1 MLEWA
6 FYTNSNLKGLNRF
19 FFQMFSFPTFFS
31 VSRPYLQRSLD
42 KCALAGEWARERARE
57 HWRTGTYAADGYFTF
72 ARASLAAS
80 ASAAMARCS
89 WTGRRTSLLQMIQC
103 YDYWRPWAFLLQKAV
118 HTTVKVI
125 VYKSCGEPTTQRQ
138 SRRPGHTRWSCKW
151 R

>member
-1 MLEWA
+1 MIWPTLHSSQPKCA
-6 FYTNSNLKGLNRF
+6 
-19 FFQMFSFPTFFS
+19 QMVPLTRTFHKLWLSEVF
-31 VSRPYLQRSLD
+31 RPYFQRSLD

-57 HWRTGTYAADGYFTF
+57 HWCTGTYAADGYFTF

-125 VYKSCGEPTTQRQ
+125 AISPVVGSFLGILWELADCL
-138 SRRPGHTRWSCKW
+138 HC
-151 R
+151 